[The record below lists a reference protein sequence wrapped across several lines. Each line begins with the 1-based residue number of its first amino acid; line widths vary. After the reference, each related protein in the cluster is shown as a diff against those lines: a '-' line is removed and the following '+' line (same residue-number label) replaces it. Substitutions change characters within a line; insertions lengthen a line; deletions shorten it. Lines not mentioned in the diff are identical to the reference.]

1 MTIAIILV
9 VAALGT
15 LIVILTFSVSQG
27 LKQSSG
33 RTGPATE
40 IRPMDVAAFRNL
52 VDPAEDDYL
61 RRRLPASDFRL
72 VRRERLRAMA
82 AYVQLA
88 KRNAEVLVRI
98 AQNST
103 LAADAQTAE
112 AARRLED
119 HAHLLQRNC
128 TFAIVKIYIALA
140 WPNSSLAAAPVLQ
153 GYKELNNSAML
164 LGRLQNP
171 AATMRI

>member
-15 LIVILTFSVSQG
+15 LIAILTFTVSQG
-27 LKQSSG
+27 LQSSG

-119 HAHLLQRNC
+119 NAHLLQRNC

-140 WPNSSLAAAPVLQ
+140 WPNASLAAAPVLP
-153 GYKELNNSAML
+153 GYEELNNSAML

>member
-15 LIVILTFSVSQG
+15 LIVILTFTVSQG
-27 LKQSSG
+27 LQSSG

-72 VRRERLRAMA
+72 VRRERLRALA
-82 AYVQLA
+82 AYVQSA

-119 HAHLLQRNC
+119 NAHLLQRNC
-128 TFAIVKIYIALA
+128 MFAIVKIYIALA

-153 GYKELNNSAML
+153 GYEELNHSAML

>member
-9 VAALGT
+9 IAALGT
-15 LIVILTFSVSQG
+15 LIVILTFTVSQG
-27 LKQSSG
+27 LQSSG
-33 RTGPATE
+33 RTAPATE

-52 VDPAEDDYL
+52 VDPAEDAYL

-82 AYVQLA
+82 AYVQSA

-153 GYKELNNSAML
+153 GYEELNHSAML

>member
-9 VAALGT
+9 IAALGT
-15 LIVILTFSVSQG
+15 LIVILTFTVSQG
-27 LKQSSG
+27 LQSSG

-82 AYVQLA
+82 AYVQSA

-103 LAADAQTAE
+103 LAADARTVE

-119 HAHLLQRNC
+119 NAHLLQRNC
-128 TFAIVKIYIALA
+128 MFAIVKIYIALA

-153 GYKELNNSAML
+153 GYEELNHSAML

>member
-15 LIVILTFSVSQG
+15 LIVILTFTVSQG
-27 LKQSSG
+27 LQSSG

-119 HAHLLQRNC
+119 NAHLLQRNC
-128 TFAIVKIYIALA
+128 TFAIMKIYIALA
-140 WPNSSLAAAPVLQ
+140 WPNSNLAAAPVLQ
-153 GYKELNNSAML
+153 GYAQLNNSAML

>member
-15 LIVILTFSVSQG
+15 LIVILAFTVSQG
-27 LKQSSG
+27 LQSSG

-119 HAHLLQRNC
+119 NAHLLQRNC
-128 TFAIVKIYIALA
+128 TFAIMKIYIALA
-140 WPNSSLAAAPVLQ
+140 WPSSNLAAAPVLQ
-153 GYKELNNSAML
+153 GYAQLNNSAML

>member
-15 LIVILTFSVSQG
+15 LIVILTFTVSQG
-27 LKQSSG
+27 LQSSG

-72 VRRERLRAMA
+72 VRRERLRALA
-82 AYVQLA
+82 AYVQSA

-103 LAADAQTAE
+103 LAADARTAE

-119 HAHLLQRNC
+119 NAHLLQRNC
-128 TFAIVKIYIALA
+128 MFAIVKIYIALA

-153 GYKELNNSAML
+153 GYEELNHSAML

>member
-15 LIVILTFSVSQG
+15 LIVILTFTVSQG
-27 LKQSSG
+27 LQSSG

>member
-15 LIVILTFSVSQG
+15 LIVILTFTVSQG
-27 LKQSSG
+27 LQSSG
-33 RTGPATE
+33 RTGPATG

-119 HAHLLQRNC
+119 NAHLLQRNC

-153 GYKELNNSAML
+153 GYAELNNSAML

>member
-9 VAALGT
+9 IAALGT
-15 LIVILTFSVSQG
+15 LIVILTFTVSQG
-27 LKQSSG
+27 LQSSG
-33 RTGPATE
+33 RTGSATE

-82 AYVQLA
+82 AYVQSA

-128 TFAIVKIYIALA
+128 MFAIVKIYIALA

-153 GYKELNNSAML
+153 GYEELNHSAML

>member
-15 LIVILTFSVSQG
+15 LIVILTFTVSQG
-27 LKQSSG
+27 LQSSG

-119 HAHLLQRNC
+119 NAHLLQRNC
-128 TFAIVKIYIALA
+128 MFAIMKIYIALA
-140 WPNSSLAAAPVLQ
+140 WPNSNLAAAPVLQ
-153 GYKELNNSAML
+153 GYAQLNNSAML

>member
-15 LIVILTFSVSQG
+15 LIVILTFTVSQG
-27 LKQSSG
+27 LQSSG

-82 AYVQLA
+82 AYVQSA

-119 HAHLLQRNC
+119 NAHLLQRNC
-128 TFAIVKIYIALA
+128 MFAIVKIYIALA

-153 GYKELNNSAML
+153 GYEELNHSAML

>member
-9 VAALGT
+9 VAALVT
-15 LIVILTFSVSQG
+15 LIVILTFTVSEG
-27 LKQSSG
+27 LQSSG
-33 RTGPATE
+33 GTGLATE
-40 IRPMDVAAFRNL
+40 IRPIDVAAFRNL

-88 KRNAEVLVRI
+88 KRNAVLLVRM

-103 LAADAQTAE
+103 RAADAQTAE

-119 HAHLLQRNC
+119 NAHLLQRNC

>member
-9 VAALGT
+9 VAALVT
-15 LIVILTFSVSQG
+15 LIFILTFTVSQG
-27 LKQSSG
+27 LQSSG
-33 RTGPATE
+33 RTGLATE
-40 IRPMDVAAFRNL
+40 IRPIDVAAFRNL

-61 RRRLPASDFRL
+61 RRRLPASDFGV
-72 VRRERLRAMA
+72 VRRERLRALA
-82 AYVQLA
+82 DYVQLA

-103 LAADAQTAE
+103 SAADAQTAE

-119 HAHLLQRNC
+119 NAHLLQRNC
-128 TFAIVKIYIALA
+128 TFAIMKIYIALA
-140 WPNSSLAAAPVLQ
+140 WPSSNLAAAPVLQ
-153 GYKELNNSAML
+153 GYAQLNNSAML

>member
-15 LIVILTFSVSQG
+15 LIVILTFTVSQG
-27 LKQSSG
+27 LQSSG

-82 AYVQLA
+82 GYVQSA

-119 HAHLLQRNC
+119 NAHLLQRNC
-128 TFAIVKIYIALA
+128 MFAIVKIYIALA

-153 GYKELNNSAML
+153 GYEELNNSAML

>member
-15 LIVILTFSVSQG
+15 LIVILTFTVSQG
-27 LKQSSG
+27 LQSSG

-82 AYVQLA
+82 AYVQSA

-103 LAADAQTAE
+103 LAADARTAE

-119 HAHLLQRNC
+119 NAHLLQRNC

-140 WPNSSLAAAPVLQ
+140 WPNSSLAAAPALQ
-153 GYKELNNSAML
+153 GYEELNQSAML

>member
-9 VAALGT
+9 IAALGT
-15 LIVILTFSVSQG
+15 LIVILTFTVSQG
-27 LKQSSG
+27 LQSSG

-82 AYVQLA
+82 AYVQSA

-119 HAHLLQRNC
+119 NAHLLQRNC
-128 TFAIVKIYIALA
+128 MFAIVKIYIALA

-153 GYKELNNSAML
+153 GYEELNHSAML

>member
-15 LIVILTFSVSQG
+15 LIVILTFTVSQG
-27 LKQSSG
+27 LQSSG

-119 HAHLLQRNC
+119 NAHLLQRNC

-140 WPNSSLAAAPVLQ
+140 WPNSNLAAAPVLQ
-153 GYKELNNSAML
+153 GYAQLNNSAML

>member
-9 VAALGT
+9 IAALGT
-15 LIVILTFSVSQG
+15 LIVILTFTVSQG
-27 LKQSSG
+27 LQSSG

-119 HAHLLQRNC
+119 NAHLLQRNC

-153 GYKELNNSAML
+153 SYEELNNSAML

>member
-15 LIVILTFSVSQG
+15 LIVILAFTVSQG
-27 LKQSSG
+27 LQSSG

-82 AYVQLA
+82 AYVQSA

-119 HAHLLQRNC
+119 NAHLLQRNC
-128 TFAIVKIYIALA
+128 MFAIVKIYIALA
-140 WPNSSLAAAPVLQ
+140 WPSSSLAAAPVLQ
-153 GYKELNNSAML
+153 GYQELNNSAML

>member
-15 LIVILTFSVSQG
+15 LIVILTFTVSQG
-27 LKQSSG
+27 LQSSG

-153 GYKELNNSAML
+153 GYEELNHSAML

>member
-15 LIVILTFSVSQG
+15 LIVILTFTVSQG
-27 LKQSSG
+27 LQSSG
-33 RTGPATE
+33 RTAPATE

-98 AQNST
+98 AQNAT
-103 LAADAQTAE
+103 LAADPQRAE

-119 HAHLLQRNC
+119 NAHLLQRNC
-128 TFAIVKIYIALA
+128 MFAIVKIYIALA

-153 GYKELNNSAML
+153 GYEELNHSAML

>member
-15 LIVILTFSVSQG
+15 LIVILTFTVSQG
-27 LKQSSG
+27 LQSSG

-98 AQNST
+98 AQNAT
-103 LAADAQTAE
+103 LAADPQRAE

-119 HAHLLQRNC
+119 NAHLLQRNC

-153 GYKELNNSAML
+153 SYEELNNSAML

>member
-15 LIVILTFSVSQG
+15 LIVILTFTVSRG
-27 LKQSSG
+27 LQSSG

>member
-15 LIVILTFSVSQG
+15 LIVILTFTVSQG
-27 LKQSSG
+27 LQFSG
-33 RTGPATE
+33 RSGPATE

-119 HAHLLQRNC
+119 NAHLLQRNC

-140 WPNSSLAAAPVLQ
+140 WPNSSLAAAPALQ
-153 GYKELNNSAML
+153 GYEELNHSAML

>member
-15 LIVILTFSVSQG
+15 LIVILTFTVSQG
-27 LKQSSG
+27 LQSSG
-33 RTGPATE
+33 RPGPATE

-82 AYVQLA
+82 AYVQSA

-119 HAHLLQRNC
+119 NAHLLQRNC
-128 TFAIVKIYIALA
+128 MFAIVKIYIALA

-153 GYKELNNSAML
+153 GYEELNNSAML

>member
-15 LIVILTFSVSQG
+15 LIVILTFTVSQG
-27 LKQSSG
+27 LQSSG

-82 AYVQLA
+82 AYVQSA

-103 LAADAQTAE
+103 LAADARTAE

-119 HAHLLQRNC
+119 NAHLLQRNC
-128 TFAIVKIYIALA
+128 MFAIVKIYIALA

-153 GYKELNNSAML
+153 GYEELNHSAML